1 MEALHN
7 GKYISS
13 RMQDVFNAFTAWHIT
28 WDKLHTRQAS
38 ADEKHKRQ
46 TRKKEHGKSAGA
58 SRMWL
63 WVFRRN
69 TSYHNEFI
77 KATTAFMLRSSEGP
91 IPLLSPVQ
99 GNEALAK
106 PFSAVACKI
115 KHCSQASSVY
125 WQREENAASNERTF
139 YWKAVLEKWHSCTEQ
154 LVPLPFVCGTE
165 QSPVLWSWL
174 SIHCHPH

>member
-1 MEALHN
+1 MENTFPLACKTFLMLLLPDTSHEIN
-7 GKYISS
+7 YTHAKHQQTKSTS
-13 RMQDVFNAFTAWHIT
+13 
-28 WDKLHTRQAS
+28 DK
-38 ADEKHKRQ
+38 

-77 KATTAFMLRSSEGP
+77 KATTAFMLRSSEVP

-115 KHCSQASSVY
+115 KHCSQAGSVY
-125 WQREENAASNERTF
+125 WQREENAVSNGRTF
-139 YWKAVLEKWHSCTEQ
+139 YCKAVLE
-154 LVPLPFVCGTE
+154 
-165 QSPVLWSWL
+165 
-174 SIHCHPH
+174 